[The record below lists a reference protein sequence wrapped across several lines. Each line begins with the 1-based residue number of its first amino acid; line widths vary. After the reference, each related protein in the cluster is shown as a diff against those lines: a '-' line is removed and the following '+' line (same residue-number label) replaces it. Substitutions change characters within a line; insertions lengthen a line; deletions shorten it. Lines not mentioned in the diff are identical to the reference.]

1 MKFSIIATYSGGPVE
16 YSSEMTLEDV
26 KNILKEFPDLDM
38 DESEESEYEYLFN
51 ENDNDELACELAAKE
66 FFDIEELPEDCDTW
80 KEFMESETN
89 DYWKEF
95 DKEAVAE
102 YMTKENGYSPDA
114 RFFYL
119 MKDIQ
124 VSGIVDRDTLYKLF
138 DSGLIDRATDTETM
152 GTLGGPGNWM
162 GWMPDIDCELD
173 SSHVISSIRI
183 TPLPDRGECDER
195 NWNRIKEAF
204 VNIFGTNR
212 RYYLHKHF
220 RNSIDYEFGECV

>member
-1 MKFSIIATYSGGPVE
+1 MKFSFLAVYSGGPVDF
-16 YSSEMTLEDV
+16 SSEITLEDI
-26 KNILKEFPDLDM
+26 KNILEEFPELDIS
-38 DESEESEYEYLFN
+38 ETEESEYEYLFN

-66 FFDIEELPEDCDTW
+66 YFKVEELPEDYDEW
-80 KEFMESETN
+80 KDFLWYERN
-89 DYWKEF
+89 DVWKEF
-95 DKEAVAE
+95 DKEAIAE
-102 YMTKENGYSPDA
+102 FMTDENGYSRDA
-114 RFFYL
+114 QFFYL

-138 DSGLIDRATDTETM
+138 DSGLVDRATDTQTM
-152 GTLGGPGNWM
+152 GTLGGPGNLM

-204 VNIFGTNR
+204 VNIFGTNK
-212 RYYLHKHF
+212 RYYLHEYF
-220 RNSIDYEFGECV
+220 RNSINYVSGECV